1 MRSRRTEVAA
11 LAALFSLAGMSC
23 ALGEGDP
30 WGVADVDVSAELA
43 LESGRL
49 DAQGRVA
56 TSRDFALAIEVLTLH
71 VDRVEL
77 VQGVSATDFD
87 PANPPA
93 GYGLCHN
100 GHCHRDDGALVPYD
114 EIAGDA
120 SSATVTPLESGA
132 TLDLMTGLAA
142 TTRVECARA
151 DEGCDVP
158 RGEIASIGVVGDLEV
173 RARVFDT
180 RSGDQARVPAEGVEV
195 AFRTDTVSIDTPW
208 ERSVDNGSPLR
219 VGVDLVL
226 TVPGAVFDGVDWD
239 AAEAAATLAAAFAAR
254 VGEEAS
260 LQVAAR

>member
-1 MRSRRTEVAA
+1 MFSPRTELRAFAA
-11 LAALFSLAGMSC
+11 LVAISGSAC
-23 ALGEGDP
+23 AFGDGDP
-30 WGVADVDVSAELA
+30 WGVAEVDLSAELA
-43 LESGRL
+43 LESGRV

-56 TSRDFALAIEVLTLH
+56 TSRDFALAIETLTLY

-100 GHCHRDDGALVPYD
+100 GHCHRDDGALIPYE

-142 TTRVECARA
+142 TTRVDCA
-151 DEGCDVP
+151 DERCDVP

-180 RSGDQARVPAEGVEV
+180 RSGDQARLPAEGVEV
-195 AFRTDTVSIDTPW
+195 AFRTNTISIDTPW
-208 ERSVDNGSPLR
+208 ERDVDNGSPLV

-226 TVPGAVFDGVDWD
+226 VIPGSVFDGVDWD
-239 AAEAAATLAAAFAAR
+239 AAEMAATLAAAFAAR
-254 VGEEAS
+254 AGEEAS